1 VALADL
7 SFRWIEQPIR
17 SRRRLAGRPGTV
29 AAVGALTA
37 VVAATLLVV
46 PAPRSSDALVVT
58 LAPPPASPSLA
69 SPSLASAA
77 VAPTTTAARESA
89 LAAAPD
95 GTPRT
100 PASTAPPAPRPVR
113 VLIVGDSTA
122 VHLAEALVPYSE
134 RHTDTVLAGSAA
146 FPGCGLSAVDDGRL
160 HAMTDSDGQQT
171 TIDLSACVSEWDSI
185 TRRVAAEGYDVVL
198 VSVGPWDGTDIT
210 MADGRVVSVADP
222 DGATMISRAYRAF
235 VAHVEATGARVVWI
249 TPPDIDLEWDRI
261 TSPMDDPVRWQALR
275 TIVTDLPVEQVDLPA
290 WLTVNGLDGPDG
302 RPDGVHLS
310 TEAADEFVRDAVV
323 PQLVALIRG

>member
-1 VALADL
+1 
-7 SFRWIEQPIR
+7 
-17 SRRRLAGRPGTV
+17 
-29 AAVGALTA
+29 
-37 VVAATLLVV
+37 
-46 PAPRSSDALVVT
+46 
-58 LAPPPASPSLA
+58 
-69 SPSLASAA
+69 
-77 VAPTTTAARESA
+77 
-89 LAAAPD
+89 
-95 GTPRT
+95 
-100 PASTAPPAPRPVR
+100 